1 MDRAKKNLFVF
12 DVFLLIFLILSDQF
26 FKYFAVIKLKNQP
39 DFNIIDGVLS
49 LQYVENYGAAFG
61 VLQNHKYF
69 FIFSSIIFLGIVIH
83 ILKKMPNASK
93 YKQLHILLVIAAA
106 GAAGNLADRLRLGY
120 VIDFIYI
127 VIIDFPVFNLAD
139 IFVTFSAAIIAFQ
152 ILFVY
157 EDSDL
162 DFLFTRKSEGL

>member
-1 MDRAKKNLFVF
+1 MCKNKKNLFVF
-12 DVFLLIFLILSDQF
+12 DIFLLSFLVLCDQF
-26 FKYFAVIKLKNQP
+26 SKYIAVSKLKNQP
-39 DFNIIDGVLS
+39 DISIIDGILS
-49 LQYVENYGAAFG
+49 FQYVENYGAAFG

-69 FIFSSIIFLGIVIH
+69 FIFSLLIFLCIVYR
-83 ILKKMPNASK
+83 ILRKMPDALK
-93 YKQLHILLVIAAA
+93 YKRLHILLVIAAA
-106 GAAGNLADRLRLGY
+106 GAAGNLTDRLRLGY

-139 IFVTFSAAIIAFQ
+139 ILVTFSAAIIAIQ

-162 DFLFTRKSEGL
+162 DFLFARRFEG